1 MSVLLDEETVIL
13 EGLDFAVPC
22 EAGGHAAEVWVQ
34 CRSCR
39 KNAGALCVTH
49 LQVKREEVA
58 RKLMTSPAVACA
70 RCEATG
76 TSFDQL
82 FEAVPL

>member
-1 MSVLLDEETVIL
+1 MSTLLDEERVVL

-34 CRSCR
+34 CRFCR
-39 KNAGALCVTH
+39 KNAGALCHPH
-49 LQVKREEVA
+49 LIVKRTEA
-58 RKLMTSPAVACA
+58 ALKLAGSALIACA
-70 RCEATG
+70 ACKTPGRA
-76 TSFDQL
+76 FDDL